1 MTKTTTRVWTEE
13 ASDADLIHGV
23 REGDRDAYRVL
34 FERHASAARRVAF
47 AYTSVSA
54 DVDDIVSDAFEAVLR
69 ALQNGNGPTEA
80 FRAYLFTV
88 IRRTARDLKRNI
100 ERTSPCEDMA
110 VHDRALGRLA
120 PCSDTTIAK
129 FEHTTVAEAF
139 ASLPERWQIVLWY
152 TEIEKKTP
160 AEIAPEL
167 GLTPNGVAA
176 LAYRAR
182 EALRQA
188 YLQEHL
194 AAVEDTACLS
204 VFQDLAGFVR
214 GSLTRRDL
222 EYVTAHLRAC
232 QTCRDL
238 VAELEDVNAM
248 LR

>member
-1 MTKTTTRVWTEE
+1 MTETTTRVWTDQS
-13 ASDADLIHGV
+13 SDAEVILAV
-23 REGDRDAYRVL
+23 REGDADAFRVL
-34 FERHASAARRVAF
+34 FERHGNAARRVAF
-47 AYTSVSA
+47 AYTSVPS

-69 ALQNGNGPTEA
+69 ALQGGNGPTEA

-88 IRRTARDLKRNI
+88 IRRTARDLKRRT
-100 ERTSPCEDMA
+100 ERMTPCEDMA
-110 VHDRALGRLA
+110 VHDTALGRIA
-120 PCSDTTIAK
+120 PSSDPTIAK
-129 FEHTTVAEAF
+129 FEQGAVADAF
-139 ASLPERWQIVLWY
+139 QSLPERWQIVLWY

-160 AEIAPEL
+160 AEIAPSL

-194 AAVEDTACLS
+194 AEVDDTACLS

-222 EYVTAHLRAC
+222 EYVTAHLRSC
-232 QTCRDL
+232 ERCRDL

>member
-1 MTKTTTRVWTEE
+1 MTETTIQVWTDQ
-13 ASDADLIHGV
+13 ASDADLIAGV
-23 REGDRDAYRVL
+23 RTGSRDAYRVL
-34 FERHASAARRVAF
+34 FERHGSAARRVAF
-47 AYTSVSA
+47 AYTSVSS

-69 ALQNGNGPTEA
+69 ALRDGNGPTEA

-88 IRRTARDLKRNI
+88 IRRTARDLKRRT

-110 VHDRALGRLA
+110 IHDHALGPIAPSSDPTLA
-120 PCSDTTIAK
+120 R
-129 FEHTTVAEAF
+129 FEHTAVAEAF

-152 TEIEKKTP
+152 TEIEKRTP

-194 AAVEDTACLS
+194 AGVEDTACLS

-222 EYVTAHLRAC
+222 EFVTAHLRVC
-232 QTCRDL
+232 ERCGKL

-248 LR
+248 LH

>member
-1 MTKTTTRVWTEE
+1 MPETTTQVWTDQ

-23 REGDRDAYRVL
+23 RTGDRDAYRVL
-34 FERHASAARRVAF
+34 FERHGGAARRVAF
-47 AYTSVSA
+47 AYTSASA

-69 ALQNGNGPTEA
+69 ALQDGNGPTEA

-88 IRRTARDLKRNI
+88 IRRTARDLKRRT

-110 VHDRALGRLA
+110 IHDHALA
-120 PCSDTTIAK
+120 PIAPSSDPAIAK
-129 FEHTTVAEAF
+129 FEHTAVAEAF
-139 ASLPERWQIVLWY
+139 ASLPERWQIVLWH
-152 TEIEKKTP
+152 TEIEKQTP
-160 AEIAPEL
+160 AEIAPGL

-222 EYVTAHLRAC
+222 EFVTAHLRVC
-232 QTCRDL
+232 QRCGDL

>member
-1 MTKTTTRVWTEE
+1 MTKTTTQVWTDQ
-13 ASDADLIHGV
+13 ASDADLIEGV
-23 REGDRDAYRVL
+23 RSGDRDAYRVL
-34 FERHASAARRVAF
+34 FERHGSAARRVAF

-69 ALQNGNGPTEA
+69 ALQEGNGPTEA

-88 IRRTARDLKRNI
+88 IRRTARDLKRRAD
-100 ERTSPCEDMA
+100 RTSPCEDMTI
-110 VHDRALGRLA
+110 HDQALGRIA
-120 PCSDTTIAK
+120 PTSDATIAK
-129 FEHTTVAEAF
+129 FEHATVAEAF

-160 AEIAPEL
+160 AEIAPSL

-194 AAVEDTACLS
+194 AEVDDTACLS

-222 EYVTAHLRAC
+222 EFVTAHLRGC
-232 QTCRDL
+232 ESCGHL
-238 VAELEDVNAM
+238 VAELEDVNSM

>member
-1 MTKTTTRVWTEE
+1 MDKTAAQVWTDQS
-13 ASDADLIHGV
+13 SDADLILAV
-23 REGDRDAYRVL
+23 RTGDLDAYRVL
-34 FERHASAARRVAF
+34 FERHGNASRRVAF
-47 AYTSVSA
+47 AYSSVAS
-54 DVDDIVSDAFEAVLR
+54 DVDDIVSDAFESVLR
-69 ALQNGNGPTEA
+69 ALRAGNGPTEA

-88 IRRTARDLKRNI
+88 VRRTARDFRRQS
-100 ERTSPCEDMA
+100 ERMSPCEDMA
-110 VHDRALGRLA
+110 VHDRKLD
-120 PCSDTTIAK
+120 PVSPSSDPTLAK
-129 FEHTTVAEAF
+129 FEHSTVAEAF
-139 ASLPERWQIVLWY
+139 GSLPERWQIVLWY
-152 TEIEKKTP
+152 TEVEKKTP

-222 EYVTAHLRAC
+222 EYVTAHLRTC
-232 QTCRDL
+232 QTCSDL
-238 VAELEDVNAM
+238 VTELEDVNAM

>member
-1 MTKTTTRVWTEE
+1 MTETSTQAWTDQG
-13 ASDADLIHGV
+13 SDAELIRGV
-23 REGDRDAYRVL
+23 RAGDPDAYRVL

-69 ALQNGNGPTEA
+69 ALQDGNGPTEA

-88 IRRTARDLKRNI
+88 IRRTARDLKRRTD
-100 ERTSPCEDMA
+100 RTSPCEDMT
-110 VHDRALGRLA
+110 VHDSALGRIA
-120 PCSDTTIAK
+120 PSSDTTIAK
-129 FEHTTVAEAF
+129 FESATVAEAF

-160 AEIAPEL
+160 AEIAPSL

-194 AAVEDTACLS
+194 AEVDDTACLS

-222 EYVTAHLRAC
+222 EYVTAHLRVC
-232 QTCRDL
+232 ENCGHL
-238 VAELEDVNAM
+238 VSELEDVNSM

>member
-1 MTKTTTRVWTEE
+1 MDETTTKVWTDQS
-13 ASDADLIHGV
+13 SDADLILAV
-23 REGDRDAYRVL
+23 RSGDLDAYRVL
-34 FERHASAARRVAF
+34 FERHGSASRRVAF
-47 AYTSVSA
+47 AYSSIA
-54 DVDDIVSDAFEAVLR
+54 SDVDDIVSDAFESVLR
-69 ALQNGNGPTEA
+69 ALQSGNGPTEA

-88 IRRTARDLKRNI
+88 VRRTARDLRRHTD
-100 ERTSPCEDMA
+100 RTAPCEDMA
-110 VHDRALGRLA
+110 IHDRKLEPAS
-120 PCSDTTIAK
+120 PSSDPTLAK
-129 FEHTTVAEAF
+129 FEHATVAEAF
-139 ASLPERWQIVLWY
+139 SSLPERWQIVLWY

-160 AEIAPEL
+160 AEIAPSL

-222 EYVTAHLRAC
+222 EFVTAHLRGC
-232 QTCRDL
+232 ERCGDL

>member
-1 MTKTTTRVWTEE
+1 MDETTTQVWTDQS
-13 ASDADLIHGV
+13 SDADLILAV
-23 REGDRDAYRVL
+23 RAGDHDAYRVL
-34 FERHASAARRVAF
+34 FERHGNASRRVAF
-47 AYTSVSA
+47 AYSSVAS
-54 DVDDIVSDAFEAVLR
+54 DVDDIVSDAFESVLR
-69 ALQNGNGPTEA
+69 ALQSGNGPTEA

-88 IRRTARDLKRNI
+88 VRRTARDLRRRAD
-100 ERTSPCEDMA
+100 RTSPCEDMA
-110 VHDRALGRLA
+110 IHDRKLDAVS
-120 PCSDTTIAK
+120 PSSDPTLAK
-129 FEHTTVAEAF
+129 FEHATVAEAF
-139 ASLPERWQIVLWY
+139 SSLPERWQIVLWY

-160 AEIAPEL
+160 AEIAPSL

-222 EYVTAHLRAC
+222 EFVTAHLRGC
-232 QTCRDL
+232 QRCGDL

>member
-1 MTKTTTRVWTEE
+1 MSTTEIKTWTNES
-13 ASDADLIHGV
+13 SDAEIIVAV
-23 REGDRDAYRVL
+23 REGDRDAYSIL

-47 AYTSVSA
+47 AYTSVPS
-54 DVDDIVSDAFEAVLR
+54 DVDDIVADAFESVLR
-69 ALQNGNGPTEA
+69 ALQGGNGPSEA

-88 IRRTARDLKRNI
+88 IRRTARDLKRRADRI
-100 ERTSPCEDMA
+100 RPCDDMA
-110 VHDRALGRLA
+110 VHDEVLGHQEA
-120 PCSDTTIAK
+120 SSDPTMAK
-129 FEHTTVAEAF
+129 FEHSTVAEAF

-152 TEIEKKTP
+152 TEIEKRTP
-160 AEIAPEL
+160 AEIAPGL

-194 AAVEDTACLS
+194 AAVNDSACLA
-204 VFQDLAGFVR
+204 VFEDLAGFVR

-222 EYVTAHLRAC
+222 EFVTGHLR
-232 QTCRDL
+232 TCEQCRRL

>member
-1 MTKTTTRVWTEE
+1 MTETTIQVWTDQ
-13 ASDADLIHGV
+13 ASDADLITGV
-23 REGDRDAYRVL
+23 RAGSRDAYRVL
-34 FERHASAARRVAF
+34 FERHGNAARRVAF
-47 AYTSVSA
+47 AYTSVSS

-69 ALQNGNGPTEA
+69 ALRDGNGPTEA

-88 IRRTARDLKRNI
+88 IRRTARDLKRHA
-100 ERTSPCEDMA
+100 ERTSPCEDMT
-110 VHDRALGRLA
+110 VHDRAMVHLA
-120 PCSDTTIAK
+120 PAGDPTIAK
-129 FEHTTVAEAF
+129 FEHATVAEAF

-160 AEIAPEL
+160 AEIAPSL

-222 EYVTAHLRAC
+222 EFVTAHLRIC
-232 QTCRDL
+232 QRCGDL
-238 VAELEDVNAM
+238 VGELEDVNAM